1 MHSQYSLKQAATA
14 EFAACCMVSNA
25 VTDAKQAGKTWK
37 ELVRSPTHHYVG
49 CHKAFGRLSMGGKT
63 RRSLLEVRRQH
74 PVPLL
79 DRESPADTASSLAN
93 SMTIAAPSQSLVMM
107 HRQTDTRC

>member
-79 DRESPADTASSLAN
+79 DRESPAHSFQLSQQHDDSS
-93 SMTIAAPSQSLVMM
+93 SKPVLVMM